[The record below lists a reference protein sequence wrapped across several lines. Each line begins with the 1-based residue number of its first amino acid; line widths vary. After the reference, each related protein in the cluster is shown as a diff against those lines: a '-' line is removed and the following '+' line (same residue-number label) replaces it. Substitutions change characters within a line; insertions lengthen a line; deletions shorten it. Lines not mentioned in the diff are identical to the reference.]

1 MTADEVEIQTVD
13 TILDK
18 GVRVPIPAPLF
29 LRMFGRRFIH
39 VTVRR
44 PTINSMLRISKLYL
58 RLKMKEDQTDWT
70 SWMYTLASTG
80 KEVSRIVA
88 VGMLRGSLRTWLFSR
103 PLAAYL
109 REHIDMRQQAELAV
123 VLVTCSGVQDFMNT
137 IKFLRLMKITEPRNL
152 SQ

>member
-1 MTADEVEIQTVD
+1 MATEVEIQTVD

-29 LRMFGRRFIH
+29 FRMFGKRFFY

-44 PTINSMLRISKLYL
+44 PTIASMLMISKLYL
-58 RLKMKEDQTDWT
+58 KLKIKEDETDWS
-70 SWMYTLASTG
+70 SWMMTMAVTG

-88 VGMLRGSLRTWLFSR
+88 VGMLRGRIRSR
-103 PLAAYL
+103 IFGKLLAWYI
-109 REHIDMRQQAELAV
+109 RGNMDMRQLAELSV
-123 VLVTCSGVQDFMNT
+123 ILVTLSGVQDFMNT
-137 IKFLRLMKITEPRNL
+137 IKFLRLMKITEPKNL

>member
-1 MTADEVEIQTVD
+1 MEPEVEIKTVD

-29 LRMFGRRFIH
+29 LKIFGKRFVY

-44 PTINSMLRISKLYL
+44 PTIASMLMISKLYL
-58 RLKMKEDQTDWT
+58 QLKVKEDETDWS
-70 SWMYTLASTG
+70 SWMMTMAATG

-88 VGMLRGSLRTWLFSR
+88 VGMLRGRLRSRLFGKQ
-103 PLAAYL
+103 LAWYM
-109 REHIDMRQQAELAV
+109 RGNMDMKQLAEIAV
-123 VLVTCSGVQDFMNT
+123 ILVTLSGVQDFMNT